1 MAATSRGSATTQMV
15 EPSRLGEA
23 QMGHSPPAVKF
34 WHTGQ
39 QVTLF
44 LASRMASANSL
55 ASASGRSST

>member
-23 QMGHSPPAVKF
+23 QMGHKPPAVKF

-39 QVTLF
+39 QVTER
-44 LASRMASANSL
+44 LASKMASANSL
-55 ASASGRSST
+55 ASSSGKPRT